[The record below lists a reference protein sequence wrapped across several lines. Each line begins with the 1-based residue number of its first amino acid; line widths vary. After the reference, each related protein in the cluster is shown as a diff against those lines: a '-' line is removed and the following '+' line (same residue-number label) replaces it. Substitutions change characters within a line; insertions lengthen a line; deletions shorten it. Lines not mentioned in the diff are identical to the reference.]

1 MRSIH
6 AGLAI
11 LWLGLAAVA
20 PAESLP
26 PEDIPIQCA
35 RICGPVVELTSQCSP
50 RRVIRRSGPDQ
61 ESVAGESYVH
71 VGAPQRR
78 HRRRGED
85 VDGHLEKRV
94 LVIVAVPNGPGP
106 GPPVT
111 ISRTKTGQTDQP
123 APTSS
128 LPPSRTSILSPILTS
143 EPTRASS
150 QTSTQPTRA
159 TPQTSTPQSV
169 RTLSTLDSPS
179 LSALAPSKTRGTTP
193 ADDGVQLGT
202 AVNSSPL
209 GAEEECVCSNQSFN
223 VSEVAALCS
232 SCIMQSGDD
241 MNSRQPLPRIPQGRY
256 RRPRAVLTHCRRGN
270 NHVNLQLLA
279 RVVRG
284 RQREQCPEHSRLS
297 DASHGGGECESGDAS
312 GEPGRCLE
320 NLVLGDGHGH
330 ARLGLLALTHVGLLG
345 VGIVMTVMG
354 TNTLWTRAVR
364 HGCDMLH
371 VYRVGDEGS
380 RDSAARRPAY
390 HAGAP
395 RVTALGQLSAY
406 LVNE

>member
-241 MNSRQPLPRIPQGRY
+241 MNNVEIIMSICNFSPVSYVDGNESNVQNIRVSATRPTVVGSASRATQAASLG
-256 RRPRAVLTHCRRGN
+256 A
-270 NHVNLQLLA
+270 A
-279 RVVRG
+279 
-284 RQREQCPEHSRLS
+284 SR
-297 DASHGGGECESGDAS
+297 
-312 GEPGRCLE
+312 
-320 NLVLGDGHGH
+320 
-330 ARLGLLALTHVGLLG
+330 
-345 VGIVMTVMG
+345 
-354 TNTLWTRAVR
+354 TLY
-364 HGCDMLH
+364 L
-371 VYRVGDEGS
+371 
-380 RDSAARRPAY
+380 
-390 HAGAP
+390 
-395 RVTALGQLSAY
+395 VTAMVT
-406 LVNE
+406 LVWAFWP